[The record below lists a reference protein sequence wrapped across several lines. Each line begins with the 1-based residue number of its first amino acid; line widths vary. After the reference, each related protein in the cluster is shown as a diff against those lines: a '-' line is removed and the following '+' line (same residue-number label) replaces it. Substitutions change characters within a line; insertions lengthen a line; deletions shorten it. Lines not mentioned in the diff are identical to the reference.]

1 MKESIRKM
9 LTISGVIALLL
20 LVYAVLQSLMA
31 ELCMMGALYLGKQ
44 QGVVHG
50 NIMDIMY
57 VPNVEV
63 LPSVVQ
69 RCYYAG
75 MSVGLFLSA
84 VLMLLVIHKS
94 GLFRMRTSL
103 FRSIQPRPLLLSTA
117 LVFTSMWVM
126 NIFVQWLPLDDL
138 MQDRFAG
145 ISRDPLGAL
154 TISVI
159 APVLEEVMFRG
170 AIQGYLIRRTGK
182 PVASIVAAALVFG
195 IFHMNPIQVVFA
207 TMFGIVLGWIYYR
220 TGSLMSVIV
229 GHVLN
234 NSIATLTM
242 LTMSHIDEK
251 AVSNESPAYF
261 VFVLFLILSIVLVR
275 KLNSSLPP
283 VPVPWRESDEPEEA
297 VTEAV
302 EEGDTVE

>member
-1 MKESIRKM
+1 MRKM

-20 LVYAVLQSLMA
+20 LVYAVLQSLLA
-31 ELCMMGALYLGKQ
+31 ELCMIGALYLGKL
-44 QGVVHG
+44 QGVAHG
-50 NIMDIMY
+50 NIKDIMY
-57 VPNVEV
+57 VPNVEI
-63 LPSVVQ
+63 LPSAVQ
-69 RCYYAG
+69 RYYYAG

-84 VLMLLVIHKS
+84 VLMLFIIHKS

-182 PVASIVAAALVFG
+182 PAASIVAAALVFG

-242 LTMSHIDEK
+242 LTMSHVDEK
-251 AVSNESPAYF
+251 AVSNEAPAYF
-261 VFVLFLILSIVLVR
+261 AFVLFLLISIVLVR

-297 VTEAV
+297 TAEAV
-302 EEGDTVE
+302 EDGNIID